1 MTIATRERCRHCG
14 SSFIVPDGEGGAYC
28 LLCRRPYHDFR
39 DYGRIGGIQTA
50 LRHGQDYMA
59 EIGRRGGLAGRLPT
73 LSELR
78 QQSVHEAQYQLKGGS
93 RLPNRLSELKGLWRL
108 RNKNGELGSVAAPS
122 SPERSVSEV

>member
-78 QQSVHEAQYQLKGGS
+78 QHQALEVQSKLKGGG
-93 RLPNRLSELKGLWRL
+93 LPNRLSELKELVKL
-108 RNKNGELGSVAAPS
+108 RIKNGELGGVAAPS
-122 SPERSVSEV
+122 SPERSISIEV